1 MHQLFPNLSP
11 LIADLIGA
19 ISIMVGSVLFVGAF
33 VLPRDQ
39 AKREIPRTTNAMVLP
54 SLRSERIPPR
64 YQAKKF
70 ALKTLDDSLTDLE
83 ALTNR
88 RRE

>member
-33 VLPRDQ
+33 VPRDQ

-64 YQAKKF
+64 YQAKKIRSQNF
-70 ALKTLDDSLTDLE
+70 RWQPNEDWTSK
-83 ALTNR
+83 R
-88 RRE
+88 